1 MRTRLVTR
9 TINEVTANTVIYDV
23 VAGEIKTVNYTLTGK
38 MDKDVAL
45 KALKKAHETD
55 TIKVVTVNSIDV
67 VEQLYGMSEEE
78 FIKVAKKI
86 DKRYATK

>member
-23 VAGEIKTVNYTLTGK
+23 VVGEIKNVNYTLTGK
-38 MDKDVAL
+38 MDKELAL
-45 KALKKAHETD
+45 KVLKKSHETD
-55 TIKVVTVNSIDV
+55 TIKVVTVNSVDV
-67 VEQLYGMSEEE
+67 TEQLYGMTEEE